1 MSNSLQPRGLQHT
14 RFSCFSLSP
23 KVCPCPY
30 PLSQWFYS
38 TISSFA
44 TLFSFGLQ
52 SFLTSG
58 SFPMSWLFTSGDQNI
73 EASITASVFPINIQ
87 SQFPLGLT
95 GLISLLSKGLLG
107 VFSSISSLVLSLLHG
122 PNLWSIYVYWK
133 DNTFGCMELCQQSDV
148 FAFKYTV
155 YVCHSF
161 PAKKE
166 ASSNFMA
173 AVERLLLSCERCW
186 YSWPLGEKNPIWGQ
200 WWGLI
205 THRCCVI

>member
-1 MSNSLQPRGLQHT
+1 
-14 RFSCFSLSP
+14 
-23 KVCPCPY
+23 
-30 PLSQWFYS
+30 
-38 TISSFA
+38 
-44 TLFSFGLQ
+44 
-52 SFLTSG
+52 
-58 SFPMSWLFTSGDQNI
+58 MSWLFTSGDQNI

-161 PAKKE
+161 PAKKQS
-166 ASSNFMA
+166 SSNFMA
-173 AVERLLLSCERCW
+173 AITIHSDFRDQEEESCHCFHLSPFYLPWSYGTRW
-186 YSWPLGEKNPIWGQ
+186 HDLSYFNIQ
-200 WWGLI
+200 F
-205 THRCCVI
+205 